1 MSIFRELGIKDGK
14 DRLNEELLY
23 NLGYCY
29 VVLEKKIAE
38 ILSPYGLSPIK
49 MNALLIIKHVG
60 KNKGLSQSE
69 LSKKMIV
76 TAGNITGLIDRLQK
90 ERLVERSSLKND
102 RRVKILKITPK
113 GSNLLEKVW
122 PLYKRTVDQI
132 ISSIPGI
139 DIVSTTVGLSGL
151 RETLSKLELSGTHK

>member
-38 ILSPYGLSPIK
+38 ILSPFGLSPIK

-60 KNKGLSQSE
+60 KDKGLSQSD

-76 TAGNITGLIDRLQK
+76 TAGNITGLIDRLEK

-102 RRVKILKITPK
+102 RRVKILKITSK

-151 RETLSKLELSGTHK
+151 RETTEGSKY